1 MGRRTNLALALLLSL
16 AVVSGL
22 ASQAIGVDWAL
33 DLTVVH
39 GVIALAIV
47 GLAPW
52 KTRIVRRGLGRRRQG
67 RVLSLTLLALVLV
80 TLLSGLAHSHGVLQT
95 IGPLTVM
102 QVHVGAGV
110 SALGLVV
117 DHYRRHPVKPRL
129 VDLDR
134 RVFLRG
140 ATLTAAASFL
150 WLGWEGALQAVT
162 APGKDRRFSGAHAR
176 ASHDPSGLPTTS
188 WLNDTIPRIEPGA
201 WSLDVA
207 GRSLTLGDLENM
219 PQDTLSAVLDCTGG
233 WFSEQEWTGV
243 RLDRLLEAAGWR
255 SFVVWSETGYSRRF
269 PVRDLSSTWLVTKV
283 GGEPLSAG
291 HGFPARI
298 VAPARRGFW
307 WVKWVSRLELSSV
320 PWWVQPPFP
329 LT

>member
-1 MGRRTNLALALLLSL
+1 VPPSGTPRPAAPKRRLPSQSAVAAGRRVFENVRKFVFYIFSHTTPE
-16 AVVSGL
+16 VV
-22 ASQAIGVDWAL
+22 
-33 DLTVVH
+33 
-39 GVIALAIV
+39 
-47 GLAPW
+47 PF
-52 KTRIVRRGLGRRRQG
+52 
-67 RVLSLTLLALVLV
+67 LVFA
-80 TLLSGLAHSHGVLQT
+80 LSGGAIPL
-95 IGPLTVM
+95 PLTVM
-102 QVHVGAGV
+102 QIHVGAGV

-140 ATLTAAASFL
+140 ATLTAAASVL

-307 WVKWVSRLELSSV
+307 WVKWVTRIELSPV
-320 PWWVQPPFP
+320 PWWMQSPFP